1 MPIDNESQPPVEK
14 IAPEPLRAA
23 MYVDGFNLYY
33 PVHEMGAE
41 WCHLKWANLW
51 KLGELICEPHGAN
64 LAKVA
69 FCTAVPG
76 HYPDKRDRHNTFNN
90 AQRAH
95 GVTVIPGHHMHDGE
109 KWNEKQTDINVAL
122 ALMLDGVDNVY
133 DMAILL
139 SADSDQGATA
149 RFFRER
155 FPDKVL
161 LAVAPPN
168 RPVSDKVK
176 PYADQHFTMNRSL
189 MEKCVMGEI
198 VQGKSG
204 NIIRPEEYAPP
215 EGWVHPDQ
223 RPKGKAPKIP
233 KGVRY

>member
-1 MPIDNESQPPVEK
+1 
-14 IAPEPLRAA
+14 

-33 PVHEMGAE
+33 PIHEMGQD

-51 KLGELICEPHGAN
+51 KLGELIAEPHQAEVV
-64 LAKVA
+64 KVV
-69 FCTAVPG
+69 FCTAVPS
-76 HYPDKRDRHNTFNN
+76 HYPEKRDRHNTFNN

-95 GVTVIPGHHMHDGE
+95 GVTIIPGHHMHDGE

-122 ALMLDGVDNVY
+122 SLMLDGADDVY

-155 FPDKVL
+155 FPEKRL

-176 PYADQHFTMNRSL
+176 PYAFQHFSMSRQL
-189 MEKCVMGEI
+189 MERAVMGET
-198 VQGKSG
+198 VQGKNG
-204 NIIRPEEYAPP
+204 LIVRPPSYAPP
-215 EGWVHPDQ
+215 VGWMHPDD
-223 RPKGKAPKIP
+223 RPKGKPPKAPK
-233 KGVRY
+233 GL